1 MEERE
6 TEQILQEEQ
15 QPGLQKEE
23 KDRRLPLFFG
33 GMASGIAVCVLIGA
47 GIFAGKSIYGL
58 VKTQGGAQSES
69 SVVNE
74 MCIRDRL

>member
-47 GIFAGKSIYGL
+47 GIFAGKSIY
-58 VKTQGGAQSES
+58 
-69 SVVNE
+69 
-74 MCIRDRL
+74 